1 MQVTT
6 SDRTQ
11 LARLGFVVRRGV
23 FDPAPLAA
31 EVTRALR
38 EGTSPLPEA
47 GEPPRFRYV
56 PMMCEL
62 TPVSLRL
69 LDQLAVLAGD
79 LLGDEVLPTRAKGV
93 EYRAPTGWHADT
105 NLNVHS
111 IGMLAYLDPM
121 EAGQGALEVV
131 PGSHEELSAHA
142 LAPTGNVFGAHR
154 SLELA
159 TDPGDLIIMDERLL
173 HRSTSADRRRQ
184 WRVDYLPVP
193 RTPTQRAVVRGYF
206 KELLAGDDGYD
217 RDRYPSYGA
226 HWRTSSR
233 PSNAVLGALGA
244 YDAWPGNKECRPPGE
259 PTFRR

>member
-1 MQVTT
+1 MQVRT

-11 LARLGFVVRRGV
+11 LARLGFVVLRGV

-47 GEPPRFRYV
+47 GELPRFRYV

-62 TPVSLRL
+62 TPVSLGL
-69 LDQLAVLAGD
+69 LDQLAVLAVD

-93 EYRAPTGWHADT
+93 EYRTPTAWHADT
-105 NLNVHS
+105 NLSVRS

-131 PGSHEELSAHA
+131 PGSHEELSARA
-142 LAPTGNVFGAHR
+142 LAPTENVFGAQR

-173 HRSTSADRRRQ
+173 HRSTSVDRRRQ
-184 WRVDYLPVP
+184 WRVDFLPVP
-193 RTPTQRAVVRGYF
+193 RTPAQRAVARGYF
-206 KELLAGDDGYD
+206 RELFADDDGYD

-233 PSNAVLGALGA
+233 PSTAILGDLGA
-244 YDAWPGNKECRPPGE
+244 YDA
-259 PTFRR
+259 